1 MTYRRHT
8 FYQLRRRSRV
18 KMDTVLQ
25 FVARNL
31 IDNNLTL
38 FQVIILTNIDPVQSR
53 WVNTISAA
61 KFQNVDHFE
70 WRHLVEKVFSDRDL
84 DKTCSTFLASSPANI
99 VRNNYVIITSKWRFD
114 VIVTY
119 LLRSLFAGTV
129 PVDVHLRPFG
139 AMASAGIVLIK
150 FFWRIYMRQVSQGY
164 SSPPSAVYVRFSIG
178 SDNDLS
184 PIRRQAI
191 I

>member
-8 FYQLRRRSRV
+8 FYQLTRRSRV

-99 VRNNYVIITSKWRFD
+99 VRNNDVVITSKWRFD
-114 VIVTY
+114 VIITY
-119 LLRSLFAGTV
+119 L
-129 PVDVHLRPFG
+129 PFG
-139 AMASAGIVLIK
+139 TMASAAIVLIK

-164 SSPPSAVYVRFSIG
+164 SSPPSAAYVRFSIG
-178 SDNDLS
+178 SDNGLS